1 MVRQSV
7 IRITDRKRRCAIF
20 AVSEP
25 KASPDLRPKTT
36 EPIEKTNLFVKPN
49 AIEFTRIAEA
59 GKRRTKFND
68 TMKRIWMT
76 TFLSLTL
83 CAGACGGRARAN
95 DNPPQEKTANPKV
108 YLTRTITPEALVRIY
123 EALGREATGR
133 VAVKLSTGE
142 PGGHHFLQPAL
153 VAPLVHKV
161 GGTIVE
167 CNTAYGGGRART
179 ADHLKAAADHG
190 FTAIAAVDI
199 MDAEGETAL
208 PVEGGRHLAED
219 YVGKNF
225 LNYDFTVVLS
235 HFKGHAM
242 GGFGGSMKNIAI
254 GLASG
259 RVGKRQVHGVVD
271 KIPESWTDW
280 PMKEPFME
288 LMVDS
293 AKATLDYFGKH
304 VTFINVLRRMS
315 VDCDCAGVTAA
326 EPTIPDIGILA
337 STDLLA
343 IDQASVDLV
352 FNHESNKDLVERMTS
367 RHGLRQL
374 SGMAE
379 KKMGNPQY
387 ELITIE

>member
-1 MVRQSV
+1 MTATNPQAPMIGSKNVTGLDVPGSRAKVFFTPVIDAEHLFKLYRRVNEGIYGRTAIKLHTGEKHGPNILPRDLVRDFQS
-7 IRITDRKRRCAIF
+7 RIPNSNIVETNTLYEGDRY
-20 AVSEP
+20 
-25 KASPDLRPKTT
+25 TT
-36 EPIEKTNLFVKPN
+36 EGHRETLKVNGWDFCPVDILDEEGGVDLPVRNGFHLDHV
-49 AIEFTRIAEA
+49 
-59 GKRRTKFND
+59 
-68 TMKRIWMT
+68 TM
-76 TFLSLTL
+76 
-83 CAGACGGRARAN
+83 
-95 DNPPQEKTANPKV
+95 
-108 YLTRTITPEALVRIY
+108 
-123 EALGREATGR
+123 
-133 VAVKLSTGE
+133 
-142 PGGHHFLQPAL
+142 GGH
-153 VAPLVHKV
+153 
-161 GGTIVE
+161 IV
-167 CNTAYGGGRART
+167 
-179 ADHLKAAADHG
+179 
-190 FTAIAAVDI
+190 
-199 MDAEGETAL
+199 
-208 PVEGGRHLAED
+208 
-219 YVGKNF
+219 
-225 LNYDFTVVLS
+225 NYDFLIVLT

>member
-1 MVRQSV
+1 MTATNPQAPVIGSKNVTGLDVPGSRAKVFFTPVIDAEHLFKLYRRVNEGIYGRTAIKLHTGEKHGPNILPRDLVRDFQS
-7 IRITDRKRRCAIF
+7 RIPNSNIVETNTLYEGDRY
-20 AVSEP
+20 
-25 KASPDLRPKTT
+25 TT
-36 EPIEKTNLFVKPN
+36 EGHRE
-49 AIEFTRIAEA
+49 
-59 GKRRTKFND
+59 
-68 TMKRIWMT
+68 
-76 TFLSLTL
+76 TL
-83 CAGACGGRARAN
+83 
-95 DNPPQEKTANPKV
+95 KV
-108 YLTRTITPEALVRIY
+108 NGWDFCP
-123 EALGREATGR
+123 
-133 VAVKLSTGE
+133 
-142 PGGHHFLQPAL
+142 
-153 VAPLVHKV
+153 
-161 GGTIVE
+161 
-167 CNTAYGGGRART
+167 
-179 ADHLKAAADHG
+179 
-190 FTAIAAVDI
+190 VDI
-199 MDAEGETAL
+199 LDEEGGVDL
-208 PVEGGRHLAED
+208 PVRNGFHLD
-219 YVGKNF
+219 HVTMGDHIV
-225 LNYDFTVVLS
+225 NYDSLIVLT

-271 KIPESWTDW
+271 KIPANWMDW
-280 PMKEPFME
+280 PSKEPFME

-374 SGMAE
+374 SGMTE

>member
-1 MVRQSV
+1 MTATNPQAPVIGSKNVTGLDVPGSRAKVFFTPVIDAEHLFKLYRRVNEGIYGRTAIKLHTGEKHGPNILPRDLVRDFQS
-7 IRITDRKRRCAIF
+7 RIPNSNIVETNTLYEGDRY
-20 AVSEP
+20 
-25 KASPDLRPKTT
+25 TT
-36 EPIEKTNLFVKPN
+36 EGHRETLKVNGWDFCPVDILDEEGGVDLPVRNGFHLDHV
-49 AIEFTRIAEA
+49 
-59 GKRRTKFND
+59 
-68 TMKRIWMT
+68 TM
-76 TFLSLTL
+76 
-83 CAGACGGRARAN
+83 
-95 DNPPQEKTANPKV
+95 
-108 YLTRTITPEALVRIY
+108 
-123 EALGREATGR
+123 
-133 VAVKLSTGE
+133 
-142 PGGHHFLQPAL
+142 GGH
-153 VAPLVHKV
+153 
-161 GGTIVE
+161 IV
-167 CNTAYGGGRART
+167 
-179 ADHLKAAADHG
+179 
-190 FTAIAAVDI
+190 
-199 MDAEGETAL
+199 
-208 PVEGGRHLAED
+208 
-219 YVGKNF
+219 
-225 LNYDFTVVLS
+225 NYDSLIVLT

-242 GGFGGSMKNIAI
+242 GGFGVSMKNIAI

-271 KIPESWTDW
+271 KIPANWMDW
-280 PMKEPFME
+280 PSKEPFME

>member
-1 MVRQSV
+1 MTATNPQAPMIGSKNVTGLDVPGSRAKVFFTPVIDAEHLFKLYRRVNEGIYGRTAIKLHTGEKHGPNILPRDLVRDFQS
-7 IRITDRKRRCAIF
+7 RIPNSNIVETNTLYEGDRY
-20 AVSEP
+20 
-25 KASPDLRPKTT
+25 TT
-36 EPIEKTNLFVKPN
+36 EGHRETLKVNGWDFCPVDILDEEGGVDLPVRNGFHLDHV
-49 AIEFTRIAEA
+49 
-59 GKRRTKFND
+59 
-68 TMKRIWMT
+68 TM
-76 TFLSLTL
+76 
-83 CAGACGGRARAN
+83 
-95 DNPPQEKTANPKV
+95 
-108 YLTRTITPEALVRIY
+108 
-123 EALGREATGR
+123 
-133 VAVKLSTGE
+133 
-142 PGGHHFLQPAL
+142 GGH
-153 VAPLVHKV
+153 
-161 GGTIVE
+161 IV
-167 CNTAYGGGRART
+167 
-179 ADHLKAAADHG
+179 
-190 FTAIAAVDI
+190 
-199 MDAEGETAL
+199 
-208 PVEGGRHLAED
+208 
-219 YVGKNF
+219 
-225 LNYDFTVVLS
+225 NYDSLIVLT

-304 VTFINVLRRMS
+304 VPFINVLRRMS

>member
-1 MVRQSV
+1 MTATNPQAPVIGSKNVTGLDVPGSRAKVFFTPVIDAEHLFKLYRRVNEGIYGRTAIKLHTGEKHGPNILPRDLVRDFQS
-7 IRITDRKRRCAIF
+7 RIPNSNIVETNTLYEGDRY
-20 AVSEP
+20 
-25 KASPDLRPKTT
+25 TT
-36 EPIEKTNLFVKPN
+36 EGHRETLKVNGWDFCPVDILDEEGGVDLPVRNGFHLDHV
-49 AIEFTRIAEA
+49 
-59 GKRRTKFND
+59 
-68 TMKRIWMT
+68 TM
-76 TFLSLTL
+76 
-83 CAGACGGRARAN
+83 
-95 DNPPQEKTANPKV
+95 
-108 YLTRTITPEALVRIY
+108 
-123 EALGREATGR
+123 
-133 VAVKLSTGE
+133 
-142 PGGHHFLQPAL
+142 GGH
-153 VAPLVHKV
+153 
-161 GGTIVE
+161 IV
-167 CNTAYGGGRART
+167 
-179 ADHLKAAADHG
+179 
-190 FTAIAAVDI
+190 
-199 MDAEGETAL
+199 
-208 PVEGGRHLAED
+208 
-219 YVGKNF
+219 
-225 LNYDFTVVLS
+225 NYDSLIVLT

-242 GGFGGSMKNIAI
+242 GGFGGSMKNMAI

-271 KIPESWTDW
+271 KIPANWMDW
-280 PMKEPFME
+280 PSKEPFME

-326 EPTIPDIGILA
+326 PDIGILA

>member
-1 MVRQSV
+1 MTATNPQAPVIGSKNVTGLDVPGSRAKVFFTPVIDAEHLFKLYRRVNEGIYGRTAIKLHTGEKHGPNILPRDLVRDFQS
-7 IRITDRKRRCAIF
+7 RIPNSNIVETNTLYEGDRY
-20 AVSEP
+20 
-25 KASPDLRPKTT
+25 TT
-36 EPIEKTNLFVKPN
+36 EGHRETLKVNGWDFCPGDILDEEGGVDLPVRNGFHLDHV
-49 AIEFTRIAEA
+49 
-59 GKRRTKFND
+59 
-68 TMKRIWMT
+68 TM
-76 TFLSLTL
+76 
-83 CAGACGGRARAN
+83 
-95 DNPPQEKTANPKV
+95 
-108 YLTRTITPEALVRIY
+108 
-123 EALGREATGR
+123 
-133 VAVKLSTGE
+133 
-142 PGGHHFLQPAL
+142 GGH
-153 VAPLVHKV
+153 
-161 GGTIVE
+161 IV
-167 CNTAYGGGRART
+167 
-179 ADHLKAAADHG
+179 
-190 FTAIAAVDI
+190 
-199 MDAEGETAL
+199 
-208 PVEGGRHLAED
+208 
-219 YVGKNF
+219 
-225 LNYDFTVVLS
+225 NYDSLIVLT

>member
-1 MVRQSV
+1 MTATNPQAPVIGSKNVTGLDVPGSRAKVFFTPVIDAEHLFKLYRRVNEGIYGRTAIKLHTGEKHGPNILPRDLVRDFQS
-7 IRITDRKRRCAIF
+7 RIPNSNIVETNTLYEGDRY
-20 AVSEP
+20 
-25 KASPDLRPKTT
+25 TT
-36 EPIEKTNLFVKPN
+36 EGHRETLKVNGWDFCPVDILDEEGGVDLPVRNGFHLDHV
-49 AIEFTRIAEA
+49 
-59 GKRRTKFND
+59 
-68 TMKRIWMT
+68 TM
-76 TFLSLTL
+76 
-83 CAGACGGRARAN
+83 
-95 DNPPQEKTANPKV
+95 
-108 YLTRTITPEALVRIY
+108 
-123 EALGREATGR
+123 
-133 VAVKLSTGE
+133 
-142 PGGHHFLQPAL
+142 GGH
-153 VAPLVHKV
+153 
-161 GGTIVE
+161 IV
-167 CNTAYGGGRART
+167 N
-179 ADHLKAAADHG
+179 
-190 FTAIAAVDI
+190 
-199 MDAEGETAL
+199 
-208 PVEGGRHLAED
+208 
-219 YVGKNF
+219 YVS
-225 LNYDFTVVLS
+225 LIVLT

>member
-1 MVRQSV
+1 MTATNPQAPVIGSKNVTGLDVPGSRAKVFFTPVIDAEHLFKLYRRVNEGIYGRTAIKLHTGEKHGPNILPRDLVRDFQS
-7 IRITDRKRRCAIF
+7 RIPNSNIVETNTLYEGDRY
-20 AVSEP
+20 
-25 KASPDLRPKTT
+25 TT
-36 EPIEKTNLFVKPN
+36 EGHRETLKVNGWDFCPVDILDEEGGVDLPVRNGFHLDHV
-49 AIEFTRIAEA
+49 
-59 GKRRTKFND
+59 
-68 TMKRIWMT
+68 TM
-76 TFLSLTL
+76 
-83 CAGACGGRARAN
+83 
-95 DNPPQEKTANPKV
+95 
-108 YLTRTITPEALVRIY
+108 
-123 EALGREATGR
+123 
-133 VAVKLSTGE
+133 
-142 PGGHHFLQPAL
+142 GGH
-153 VAPLVHKV
+153 
-161 GGTIVE
+161 IV
-167 CNTAYGGGRART
+167 
-179 ADHLKAAADHG
+179 
-190 FTAIAAVDI
+190 
-199 MDAEGETAL
+199 
-208 PVEGGRHLAED
+208 
-219 YVGKNF
+219 
-225 LNYDFTVVLS
+225 NYDSLIVLT

-379 KKMGNPQY
+379 KKMGSPQY

>member
-1 MVRQSV
+1 MTATNPQAPVIGSKNVTGLDVPGSRAKVFFTPVIDAEHLFKLYRRVNEGIYGRTAIKLHTGEKHGPNILPRDLVRDFQS
-7 IRITDRKRRCAIF
+7 RILNSNIVETNTLYEGDRY
-20 AVSEP
+20 
-25 KASPDLRPKTT
+25 TT
-36 EPIEKTNLFVKPN
+36 EGHRETLKVNGWDFCPVDILDEEGGVDLPVRNGFHLDHV
-49 AIEFTRIAEA
+49 
-59 GKRRTKFND
+59 
-68 TMKRIWMT
+68 TM
-76 TFLSLTL
+76 
-83 CAGACGGRARAN
+83 
-95 DNPPQEKTANPKV
+95 
-108 YLTRTITPEALVRIY
+108 
-123 EALGREATGR
+123 
-133 VAVKLSTGE
+133 
-142 PGGHHFLQPAL
+142 GGH
-153 VAPLVHKV
+153 
-161 GGTIVE
+161 IV
-167 CNTAYGGGRART
+167 
-179 ADHLKAAADHG
+179 
-190 FTAIAAVDI
+190 
-199 MDAEGETAL
+199 
-208 PVEGGRHLAED
+208 
-219 YVGKNF
+219 
-225 LNYDFTVVLS
+225 NYDSLIVLT

-259 RVGKRQVHGVVD
+259 RVGKRQVHGEVD

>member
-1 MVRQSV
+1 MTATNPQAPVIGSKNVTGLDVPGSRAKVFFTPVIDAEHLFKLYRRVNEGIYGRTAIKLHTGEKHGPNILPRDLVRDFQS
-7 IRITDRKRRCAIF
+7 RIPNSNIVETNTLYEGDRY
-20 AVSEP
+20 
-25 KASPDLRPKTT
+25 TT
-36 EPIEKTNLFVKPN
+36 EGHRETLKVNGWDFCPVDILDEEGGVDLPVRNGFHLDHV
-49 AIEFTRIAEA
+49 
-59 GKRRTKFND
+59 
-68 TMKRIWMT
+68 TM
-76 TFLSLTL
+76 
-83 CAGACGGRARAN
+83 
-95 DNPPQEKTANPKV
+95 
-108 YLTRTITPEALVRIY
+108 
-123 EALGREATGR
+123 
-133 VAVKLSTGE
+133 
-142 PGGHHFLQPAL
+142 GGH
-153 VAPLVHKV
+153 
-161 GGTIVE
+161 IV
-167 CNTAYGGGRART
+167 
-179 ADHLKAAADHG
+179 
-190 FTAIAAVDI
+190 
-199 MDAEGETAL
+199 
-208 PVEGGRHLAED
+208 
-219 YVGKNF
+219 
-225 LNYDFTVVLS
+225 NYDSLIVLT